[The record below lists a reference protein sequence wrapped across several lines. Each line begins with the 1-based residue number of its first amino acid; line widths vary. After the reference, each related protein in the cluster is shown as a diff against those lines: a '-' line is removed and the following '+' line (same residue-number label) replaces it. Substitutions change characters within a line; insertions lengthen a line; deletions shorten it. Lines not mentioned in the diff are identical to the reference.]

1 MEYAHLQEV
10 LLAAA
15 SQNTQDAALAAL
27 VGGLFEE
34 EGIALV
40 RIWLRAPGDRCVDCR
55 LRSDCPDQ
63 TECLHL
69 MASRGMSVVDE
80 ATWDGVEGFFSR
92 FPIGNKDIGKIGNIG
107 TTGKPALIDDISE
120 DRKWIVRPEWARAEG
135 IKSFAGQPLV
145 VNNKTIG
152 VLAIFSRTVISEE
165 DFRWLR
171 IFANHAASDIANA
184 RAYEEI
190 DTLRNQLELENE
202 YLRREIREVGQF
214 SGIVGVSPVLQHTLQ
229 QVELVAPTEANVL
242 IQGESGTGK
251 ELIALSIHER
261 SQRSNRPL
269 IKVNCATIPKDL
281 FESEFF
287 GHAKGAFTGAVKERI
302 GRFELADGGTL
313 FLDEVGE
320 IPVDLQSKL
329 LRVLQEGEFERIGDT
344 VTRKVSVRIISAT
357 NRDLRAEIEAG
368 GFREDLYYRLGVFP
382 IDSPPLRDRP
392 EDIEPLA
399 RHFIGAAA
407 ERHGITP
414 IGLTR
419 NDLDALRFYRWP
431 GNVRE
436 LQNVI
441 ERAMIMSAGTRVDF
455 HGLLSGTPRSSKT
468 PREGIVSMEELKT
481 IEKNSI
487 REALK
492 YCGGKIYGA
501 DGAARLLG
509 VNPTTLSSR
518 MKALGID
525 KNDREG

>member
-1 MEYAHLQEV
+1 MEYANLQEV
-10 LLAAA
+10 LLTAAC
-15 SQNTQDAALAAL
+15 QNTQREALSAL
-27 VGGLFEE
+27 VDGLVEE

-40 RIWLRAPGDRCVDCR
+40 RIWLRAPGDRCADCR
-55 LRSDCPDQ
+55 LRSECPDQ
-63 TECLHL
+63 SECLHL
-69 MASRGMSVVDE
+69 MASGGRSAVDG
-80 ATWDGVEGFFSR
+80 TVWDGLDGDFSR
-92 FPIGNKDIGKIGNIG
+92 FPVGNESIGKIGNIG
-107 TTGKPALIDDISE
+107 TTGNPALIADISK
-120 DRKWIVRPEWARAEG
+120 DRKWIARPEWARAEG
-135 IKSFAGQPLV
+135 LRSFAGRPLMV
-145 VNNKTIG
+145 ANRTIG
-152 VLAIFSRTVISEE
+152 VLAVFTRKVISEE

-190 DTLRNQLELENE
+190 DKLRNQLELENE
-202 YLRREIREVGQF
+202 YLRREIREVAQF
-214 SGIVGVSPVLQHTLQ
+214 SGIVGVSPALQHTLQ

-261 SQRSNRPL
+261 SRRRNRAL
-269 IKVNCATIPKDL
+269 IKVNCATVPKDL

-329 LRVLQEGEFERIGDT
+329 LRVLQEGEFERIGDA
-344 VTRKVSVRIISAT
+344 VTRKVNVRIISAT
-357 NRDLRAEIEAG
+357 NRDLRVEIEG
-368 GFREDLYYRLGVFP
+368 GRFREDLYYRLGVFP
-382 IDSPPLRDRP
+382 IESPPLRDRP

-419 NDLDALRFYRWP
+419 DDLDALRSYRWP

-441 ERAMIMSAGTRVDF
+441 ERAMIMSAGTNVDF
-455 HGLLSGTPRSSKT
+455 KALLSVGSKPGSSAGA
-468 PREGIVSMEELKT
+468 GIVPMADLKS

-487 REALK
+487 RAALEH
-492 YCGGKIYGA
+492 CGGKIYGT

-509 VNPTTLSSR
+509 MNPTTLSSR

-525 KNDREG
+525 KNDTES